1 MGQKRLIWIGLI
13 LGAVGCASLPQPTP
27 GDVTRAEAAYPG
39 TTLASLTE
47 ARTTYVRTCGGC
59 HALHLPTEFPPHRWP
74 SYVNEM
80 VTVQKV
86 KLSREQRQQIEEFL
100 IVMAEPTGTTLAR

>member
-1 MGQKRLIWIGLI
+1 
-13 LGAVGCASLPQPTP
+13 
-27 GDVTRAEAAYPG
+27 
-39 TTLASLTE
+39 
-47 ARTTYVRTCGGC
+47 
-59 HALHLPTEFPPHRWP
+59 
-74 SYVNEM
+74 M